1 MRLALL
7 GLYHETNTFS
17 PVRAD
22 RELFRTSGVW
32 RGDEIVEAYATS
44 STTNGGFLV
53 GGAELGAEV
62 VPLMFAFVTPTGPIT
77 GDAFDWLVDE
87 MIELLRERGPWHGV
101 LLNLHGAAVAENFA
115 DADAEIAARVRA
127 VVGPGVPVGAVLDM
141 HANLSRRLLDALTI
155 TLVYQTN
162 PHVDAKQQ
170 AIRCTQLVVRAAR
183 GEIRPEQ
190 AMVALPLVSNIAC
203 QDTSEE
209 PMAALLAKA
218 REVASRPGLLST
230 SVVEGFPYGDVP
242 QLGMSCVAI
251 HDGDPEEAQRA
262 AQELAKTVWDH
273 RKDLQTT
280 GMSIDQA
287 LDVAAAERNGPVVL
301 LDAGDNIGGGS
312 PGDSTA
318 ILEAAIGRGQRSL
331 VQVVCDPK
339 AAQRCIDA
347 GVGSNV
353 SLAVG
358 ASQSHS
364 AGSPVPVD
372 GRVRAVSDGR
382 FEESAPTHGG
392 FRFFDMGSTAVLD
405 TTAGHTLVLS
415 SMAVMSTSC
424 QQLLS
429 VGVDPSAYRVV
440 VAKGVNSPRAGYAPI
455 AARMIVVD
463 TDGVTAIGL
472 DRFMYRHRRR
482 PLYPFE
488 DAVFPPR

>member
-22 RELFRTSGVW
+22 RALFTAGGVW
-32 RGDEIVEAYATS
+32 RGTEIVEAYATS

-53 GGAELGAEV
+53 GGAEQGVDV

-77 GDAFDWLVDE
+77 ADAFDWLVGE
-87 MIELLRERGPWHGV
+87 MIEMLRDQGPWDGV
-101 LLNLHGAAVAENFA
+101 LLNLHGAAVAENHA

-127 VVGPGVPVGAVLDM
+127 VVGPDVPVGVVLDM
-141 HANLSRRLLDALTI
+141 HANLSQRLLDALTV

-170 AIRCTQLVVRAAR
+170 AIRCTELVVQTVR

-190 AMVALPLVSNIAC
+190 VMVALPLVSNIAC

-209 PMAALLAKA
+209 PMVSLLAKA
-218 REVASRPGLLST
+218 REVAARPGVLST
-230 SVVEGFPYGDVP
+230 SVIEGFPYADVP
-242 QLGMSCVAI
+242 QLGMSCLAI
-251 HDGDPEEAQRA
+251 HDGDRAEAQRA
-262 AQELAKTVWDH
+262 ADELAAAVWEQ
-273 RKDLQTT
+273 RRELETT
-280 GMSIDQA
+280 GISVDDA
-287 LDVAAAERNGPVVL
+287 LDLAALEPDGTVVL

-312 PGDSTA
+312 PGDSTV
-318 ILEAAIGRGQRSL
+318 ILEAAIRRGRRSL
-331 VQVVCDPK
+331 LVVLCDPK
-339 AAQRCIDA
+339 SAQQCIDA
-347 GVGSNV
+347 GVGSTV

-358 ASQSHS
+358 AWQSHS

-372 GRVRAVSDGR
+372 GTVRAVSDGR
-382 FEESAPTHGG
+382 FEEPTPTHGG
-392 FRFFDMGSTAVLD
+392 FRFFDMGPTAVLE
-405 TTAGHTLVLS
+405 TTAGPTVILCS
-415 SMAVMSTSC
+415 TAVMSTSA

-429 VGVDPSAYRVV
+429 VGVDPSDYRLV

-455 AARMIVVD
+455 AVRMLVVD
-463 TDGVTAIGL
+463 TDGVTAMGL
-472 DRFMYRHRRR
+472 DRFAYQHRRR

-488 DAVFPPR
+488 SSAG